1 MAQSYYRLMEDTN
14 PILERRS
21 RVVREWQAAKAND
34 PEYRQVDLKRK
45 AAWFERNSQSQ
56 LLSQWLRRR
65 TSTELEQFVWKTH
78 VPVVL
83 PQAVRKTC
91 ASCGA
96 SHRSGSKV
104 WWRRLAS
111 AETAPKSPSEA
122 DQPGPQHE
130 TGVEIFDCHKCYT
143 TDLRKAL
150 PLGHEDF
157 VFGHRRFL
165 KP

>member
-1 MAQSYYRLMEDTN
+1 MAQRYYRLMEDTN
-14 PILERRS
+14 PILEKRS
-21 RVVREWQAAKAND
+21 RLAREWRAAKAND

-45 AAWFERNSQSQ
+45 AAWLERNCQSQ
-56 LLSQWLRRR
+56 HLSRWLRRR
-65 TSTELEQFVWKTH
+65 TSTELKQFVWKTH

-104 WWRRLAS
+104 WWRRLAL
-111 AETAPKSPSEA
+111 AETEPNSSSEA
-122 DQPGPQHE
+122 DQPEPQHE
-130 TGVEIFDCHKCYT
+130 TGAGVFDCHKCYT
-143 TDLRKAL
+143 TDMRKAL

-157 VFGHRRFL
+157 VFGNGHWL